1 MRIGGFNK
9 LTTQDFPGNL
19 ACIIFTSG
27 CNFNCDYCYNRDL
40 VESKA
45 PEIDQDEIFS
55 YLEKRK
61 DMLDGVVISGG
72 EPTIW
77 DDLIPFIE
85 KIREYGF
92 KVKLDTNGYRPEVLK
107 EIIDR
112 KLVDYIAMDIKAIFN
127 EYFKVIKKNIDT
139 DKLLESIE
147 LIKKSNIDHEFRTT
161 IIKGIHTIEDLEK
174 MINLVDGDPYYLQ
187 NFRME
192 DTVKAKKMEG
202 FTEEELKNIKEYF
215 KGKSNVTV
223 RYV

>member
-1 MRIGGFNK
+1 LRIGGFNK

-61 DMLDGVVISGG
+61 NMIDGVVISGG

-77 DDLIPFIE
+77 DDLIPFIK

-107 EIIDR
+107 EIIDN

-127 EYFKVIKKNIDT
+127 EYFKVIKKDIDT
-139 DKLLESIE
+139 NKILESIE

-174 MINLVDGDPYYLQ
+174 MINLVDGDPYFLQ

-202 FTEEELKNIKEYF
+202 FTEEELKDIKEYF